1 MIGLADRCNI
11 DPMHHICLHKS
22 QTIIFNIMIR
32 AQLKPTLWVGLSTQ
46 MCYTSR
52 HSLRMFCDTIEN
64 KHNKINSFAYLDV
77 QFESLL
83 WPTFAISSV
92 CGHFETKL
100 PNLCRLL
107 RILLS
112 MTHCLA
118 QSSEVMRMRRT
129 RVRSHDSSFH
139 FRV

>member
-1 MIGLADRCNI
+1 
-11 DPMHHICLHKS
+11 
-22 QTIIFNIMIR
+22 
-32 AQLKPTLWVGLSTQ
+32 
-46 MCYTSR
+46 
-52 HSLRMFCDTIEN
+52 
-64 KHNKINSFAYLDV
+64 
-77 QFESLL
+77 
-83 WPTFAISSV
+83 
-92 CGHFETKL
+92 L